1 MPKVTHPTPD
11 DDDNVFGSAEDY
23 DDPDFIPNIYTKA
36 TRTPSDVHHY
46 SFANGAGG
54 GGGGGGAG
62 GGGGTGAGTNNN
74 GRYNVPLFGN
84 HAGSIGASGNSVNGL
99 NGKNTIVGRTD
110 VRDIDN
116 EVTSASTS
124 VIPWLQPTN
133 GMPILSII
141 PAIYFNHLSLF
152 ALNVLIL
159 FLGHLSVT

>member
-1 MPKVTHPTPD
+1 MQRKVTHPTPD

-23 DDPDFIPNIYTKA
+23 DDPDFIPNIYSKA

-46 SFANGAGG
+46 SFSNGG
-54 GGGGGGAG
+54 GGGG
-62 GGGGTGAGTNNN
+62 TGTNNN

-99 NGKNTIVGRTD
+99 NGKNTVVGRTD

-124 VIPWLQPTN
+124 AMPWLQLN
-133 GMPILSII
+133 GIPLLSFLS
-141 PAIYFNHLSLF
+141 AIYFNHLSLF

-159 FLGHLSVT
+159 ILGHYSVT